1 MTDQELEE
9 ARDAAEQICSTMND
23 VLHGHQV
30 GHIIPALIYV
40 LASMHDKRVMPKETF
55 IAEIAKG
62 LATHI
67 AEFEEDEREGMQ
79 WLQ

>member
-1 MTDQELEE
+1 MTEQEMEE
-9 ARDAAEQICSTMND
+9 ARDAAEEICDILND
-23 VLHGHQV
+23 AFNGHQV
-30 GHIIPALIYV
+30 GHIIPAMIFM
-40 LASMHDKRVMPKETF
+40 LASMYDTRVMPKETF

-67 AEFEEDEREGMQ
+67 AEFEEDDRGNLQ

>member
-9 ARDAAEQICSTMND
+9 ARDAAEEICGTMND
-23 VLHGHQV
+23 ILHGHQIA
-30 GHIIPALIYV
+30 HIIPAMIFM
-40 LASMHDKRVMPKETF
+40 LASMYDKQVMPKETF

-67 AEFEEDEREGMQ
+67 AGFEEDDRGDLQ